1 MKRKNLFKK
10 IMLHAFLIFWVL
22 ITIYP
27 ILWVIKISFS
37 PGRSLISTSLS
48 LIPAQFTLANFQSVI
63 FDRPFF
69 RWFLNS
75 AICAVGTTALG
86 VFLACTAAYA
96 YSRFRFPGRRQGMM
110 TFLIT
115 QMFPGTLMIIPQFIL
130 MAKLGLL
137 NQLVGLIVI
146 YSTTAIPFCVWI
158 LKGYFDTIPIDLEE
172 SALIDGASRNQAF
185 WYVILP
191 LARPAIAITAL
202 FSFMTAWN
210 EYILAATFM
219 QSELNYTLP
228 VGLRMMVGEFASD
241 WGLFAA
247 ASLLISIPVVALFMS
262 LQKYLISGLTAGAV
276 KG

>member
-1 MKRKNLFKK
+1 MKKFKLSQK
-10 IMLHAFLIFWVL
+10 ILVHLFLIFWVI
-22 ITIYP
+22 ITLYP
-27 ILWVIKISFS
+27 ILWVVKISLS

-48 LIPAQFTLANFQSVI
+48 LIPDQFTLENFRSVI

-75 AICAVGTTALG
+75 AICAGGTTVLG
-86 VFLACTAAYA
+86 VFLACTAGYA
-96 YSRFRFPGRRQGMM
+96 YSRFRFPGRRQGM
-110 TFLIT
+110 TAFLVT

-130 MAKLGLL
+130 MAKMGLL
-137 NQLVGLIVI
+137 NQLAGLVVI

-158 LKGYFDTIPIDLEE
+158 LKGYFDTIPVDLEE

-185 WYVILP
+185 WYIIVP

-202 FSFMTAWN
+202 FSFMSAWN

-219 QSELNYTLP
+219 GSEVNYTLP

-262 LQKYLISGLTAGAV
+262 LQKYLISGLTAGSV

>member
-1 MKRKNLFKK
+1 MRKKLINK
-10 IMLHAFLIFWVL
+10 ILIHSFLIFWL
-22 ITIYP
+22 ILTLYP
-27 ILWVIKISFS
+27 ILWVVKLSFS
-37 PGRSLISTSLS
+37 PGRSLITTSLS
-48 LIPAQFTLANFQSVI
+48 LIPEEFTWSNFHAVI
-63 FDRPFF
+63 FGRPFF
-69 RWFLNS
+69 AWFMNS
-75 AICAVGTTALG
+75 AICAIGTTTLG

-96 YSRFRFPGRRQGMM
+96 YSRFKFPGRRQGM
-110 TFLIT
+110 TAFLLT

-130 MAKLGLL
+130 ISWLGLL
-137 NQLVGLIVI
+137 NRLVGLVLI
-146 YSTTAIPFCVWI
+146 YSTTAIPFCIWI
-158 LKGYFDTIPIDLEE
+158 LKGYFDTIPIELEE

-185 WYVILP
+185 WYIIIP
-191 LARPAIAITAL
+191 LSRPAIAITAL

-219 QSELNYTLP
+219 ESELKYTLP

>member
-1 MKRKNLFKK
+1 
-10 IMLHAFLIFWVL
+10 V
-22 ITIYP
+22 
-27 ILWVIKISFS
+27 
-37 PGRSLISTSLS
+37 
-48 LIPAQFTLANFQSVI
+48 
-63 FDRPFF
+63 
-69 RWFLNS
+69 
-75 AICAVGTTALG
+75 LG
-86 VFLACTAAYA
+86 VFLACTAGYA
-96 YSRFRFPGRRQGMM
+96 YSRFRFPGRRQGM
-110 TFLIT
+110 TAFLVT

-130 MAKLGLL
+130 MAKMGLL
-137 NQLVGLIVI
+137 NQLAGLVVI

-158 LKGYFDTIPIDLEE
+158 LKGYFDTIPVDLEE

-185 WYVILP
+185 WYIIVP

-202 FSFMTAWN
+202 FSFMSAWN

-219 QSELNYTLP
+219 GSEVNYTLP

-262 LQKYLISGLTAGAV
+262 LQKYLISGLTAGSV

>member
-1 MKRKNLFKK
+1 MKRKKLLIK
-10 IMLHAFLIFWVL
+10 ILIHAFLVFWVML
-22 ITIYP
+22 TLYP
-27 ILWVIKISFS
+27 ILWVVKISFS
-37 PGRSLISTSLS
+37 PGKSLISTSLS
-48 LIPAQFTLANFQSVI
+48 LIPEQFTWANFQTVI
-63 FDRPFF
+63 FGRPFF
-69 RWFLNS
+69 NWFMNS
-75 AICAVGTTALG
+75 AICAAGTTTLG

-96 YSRFRFPGRRQGMM
+96 YSRFRFPGQREGMM
-110 TFLIT
+110 SFLIT

-130 MAKLGLL
+130 ISWLGLL
-137 NQLVGLIVI
+137 NRLGGLIVI
-146 YSTTAIPFCVWI
+146 YSTTAIPFCIWI

-219 QSELNYTLP
+219 ETELKYTLP
-228 VGLRMMVGEFASD
+228 VGLRMMVGQFASD

-247 ASLLISIPVVALFMS
+247 ASLLVSIPVVVLFMS
-262 LQKYLISGLTAGAV
+262 LQKYLVSGLTAGAV

>member
-1 MKRKNLFKK
+1 MKKYLFRKIL
-10 IMLHAFLIFWVL
+10 IHAFLIFWVT

-27 ILWVIKISFS
+27 ILWVVKISFS
-37 PGRSLISTSLS
+37 PGKSLVTTSLS
-48 LIPAQFTLANFQSVI
+48 LIPEQFTWSNFHTVI
-63 FDRPFF
+63 FEMPFF
-69 RWFLNS
+69 RWFMNS
-75 AICAVGTTALG
+75 AICAAGTTALG

-96 YSRFRFPGRRQGMM
+96 YSRFKFPGRREGMM

-130 MAKLGLL
+130 ISKLGLL
-137 NQLVGLIVI
+137 NRLFGLILI
-146 YSTTAIPFCVWI
+146 YSTTAIPFCIWI
-158 LKGYFDTIPIDLEE
+158 LKGYFDTIPLDLEE

-185 WYVILP
+185 WYVIIP

-219 QSELNYTLP
+219 ETEFKYTLP